1 MVSLP
6 KSFRLDEPIPSLPD
20 GANGCLISCRPVSGT
35 SFQPSGIIDV
45 DLGTRGF
52 LDPASLAIR
61 YTVATVVPATNAS
74 AMIGTPVYTP
84 FQRLQVTA
92 NGTTIDSISQY
103 NQVAHVLTQGN
114 LDVAAKFG
122 RQYAYGYSNTQP
134 SPTTIQNLDCR
145 VSAAGATDTY
155 SVAAP
160 LPCLL
165 SQCEKMIPL
174 FAVGNIRLTFTLDT
188 LVNMFA
194 IGTLST
200 VAYQSPTSVTITN
213 FELVYNMVDLGKDV
227 ESMIKGMGP
236 RLFLKSHSYNNSA
249 TVIAAGSQGSS
260 SFVFNQ
266 RYSSIRSA
274 FILPSLTIG
283 SKWGEIVDVTTGTGD
298 YQLQIGNS
306 AFPQM
311 PLSSINNRGGILQ
324 ETMRAF
330 ANIYGNGSMSIDGGE
345 FSITCATAVTG
356 LSPYEPGKFIV
367 GQNLEKCQNTD
378 HVLMSGVSTYN
389 SPISAVINIPTA
401 TPAGV
406 TCNLNLLLDYDAIL
420 VIDQESHQISV
431 RS

>member
-6 KSFRLDEPIPSLPD
+6 KSFKLDEPIPSLTD
-20 GANGCLISCRPVSGT
+20 GSQSTLISCRPVSGGPWT
-35 SFQPSGIIDV
+35 PGGIIDI
-45 DLGTRGF
+45 DLGTRGW

-61 YTVATVVPATNAS
+61 YSVATVVPATTPS

-103 NQVAHVLTQGN
+103 NQVAHVLTLGN

-122 RQYAYGYSNTQP
+122 RQFAYGYSPTQP
-134 SPTTIQNLDCR
+134 ATTTIQNLDAR
-145 VSAAGATDTY
+145 VSAANATDSY

-174 FAVGNIRLTFTLDT
+174 FAVGNIRLTFTLDS
-188 LVNMFA
+188 LANMFA
-194 IGTLST
+194 TGTMVT
-200 VAYQSPTSVTITN
+200 AYQIPTSISLSN
-213 FELVYNMVDLGKDV
+213 FEVVYNMVDLGHEV
-227 ESMIKGMGP
+227 EAMVKGMGS

-249 TVIAAGSQGSS
+249 TAVAAGAIGSQAY
-260 SFVFNQ
+260 VFNQ

-274 FILPSLTIG
+274 FILPNLTIG
-283 SKWGEIVDVTTGTGD
+283 SKWGEICDLTSGSGD

-306 AFPQM
+306 AYPQM
-311 PLSSINNRGGILQ
+311 PLSSFNNKAGILQ
-324 ETMRAF
+324 ETYRAF
-330 ANIYGNGSMSIDGGE
+330 GNIYGNGSMSIDGGE
-345 FSITCATAVTG
+345 FLITANNA
-356 LSPYEPGKFIV
+356 LASLNPYEPGKFIV

-389 SPISAVINIPTA
+389 SPISAIINISTA
-401 TPAGV
+401 STGA
-406 TCNLNLLLDYDAIL
+406 CNLNLLLDYDAII
-420 VIDQESHQISV
+420 VIDQDAHQISV